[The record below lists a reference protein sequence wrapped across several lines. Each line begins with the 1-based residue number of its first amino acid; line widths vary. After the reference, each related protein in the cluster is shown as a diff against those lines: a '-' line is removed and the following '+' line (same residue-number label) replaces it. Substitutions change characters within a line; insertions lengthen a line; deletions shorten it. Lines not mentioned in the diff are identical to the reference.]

1 MEAITIKAF
10 GKINLALNV
19 LGKRSDGYH
28 EVEMIMGQVDLFDL
42 VTVSLK
48 NLRNNDGTAIG
59 EEEAFGG
66 SISLDKIKI
75 TIITG
80 ANNIPKDSRNLAYK
94 GCMALLKELNR
105 KHFVGNGLNVGGG
118 LLNRAEESIVEI
130 QIEIDKKIPV
140 AAGLAGGSTDAAAS
154 MIALNILLGSPL
166 TNDELIALGKE
177 VGADVAFCIM
187 GNLYNYL
194 LAENKNLINGK
205 EKEEKLKGLSSF
217 ALAEGIGEKLK
228 PIIGIKALKDTMI
241 VISKPKVYLST
252 REIYSKLKLEEIQ
265 KKADVNELI
274 TGLMEDKLDLIKNN
288 MINALESVTLKE
300 YPIVMY
306 TKNMISLFRAEAV
319 LMSGSGPSVYG
330 IFKDQGLAIKALAAL
345 KEKNPETYMVK
356 MK

>member
-1 MEAITIKAF
+1 MNKISIKGY

-42 VTVSLK
+42 VTVCIK
-48 NLRNNDGTAIG
+48 NGSMRDGISIDT
-59 EEEAFGG
+59 EETLGG
-66 SISLDKIKI
+66 LINLDKIN
-75 TIITG
+75 IIIKTG

-94 GCMALLKELNR
+94 GCMAILKKLVQRQIEGKNI
-105 KHFVGNGLNVGGG
+105 GEN
-118 LLNRAEESIVEI
+118 LLNTIDESIVEI

-140 AAGLAGGSTDAAAS
+140 AAGLAGGSTDGAAS
-154 MIALNILLGSPL
+154 MIALNLLSGSPL

-187 GNLYNYL
+187 GNLYNYQL
-194 LAENKNLINGK
+194 LENENSNSIADQ
-205 EKEEKLKGLSSF
+205 EEKLKGLSSF

-228 PIIGIKALKDTMI
+228 PITGVKALKDVMI

-252 REIYSKLKLEEIQ
+252 REIYSKLKLEEIPE
-265 KKADVNELI
+265 KANVKELI
-274 TGLMEDKLDLIKNN
+274 TGLMEDRLDLIKKN

-306 TKNMISLFRAEAV
+306 TKNIMSLFRTDAV

-330 IFKDQGLAIKALAAL
+330 IFIDKGLALKAKDAL
-345 KEKNPETYMVK
+345 EEKNPETFMVR